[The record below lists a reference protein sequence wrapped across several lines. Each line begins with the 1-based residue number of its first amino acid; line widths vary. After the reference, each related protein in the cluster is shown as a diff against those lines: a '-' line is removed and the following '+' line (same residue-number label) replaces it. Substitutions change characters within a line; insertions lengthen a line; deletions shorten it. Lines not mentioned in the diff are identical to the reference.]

1 MLRPALRTHRHAL
14 TRTLGPTHTRR
25 APRPPPLSPSA
36 FGASDF
42 ISCFLDFN
50 LPGQASPC
58 PERASLSRLELSGVP
73 CPQLGG
79 VGSTGPALSSA
90 QRVRGAAATTLP
102 PLRAISRA
110 EAIRGCPRELSP
122 APRAPPGSL
131 GWASVAWA
139 SPPSPATIVK
149 EVYFVRVAERRARG
163 ELAVPPP
170 PQVSRSHLASGRNVV
185 PLGFP
190 SRENWGLGWRSD
202 ILGSRPS
209 AADRSGDWLRDWE
222 VSLGPASQVCPP
234 VVSLHTC
241 TRNPSKSGL
250 DVCSPRLTESH
261 PSGTVLERVVGHFL
275 GSRVLARQTPGAS
288 RATKAGFG
296 KDRMGQEKFVCG
308 NCGLEW
314 ERPAQGTGTTEE
326 RPPSDPSLT

>member
-163 ELAVPPP
+163 ELAVPPLP
-170 PQVSRSHLASGRNVV
+170 KSLVPTWLVGEMWYLWGFRAVRTGDWGGGATSWGRGRVLPIALV
-185 PLGFP
+185 T
-190 SRENWGLGWRSD
+190 GLGTGKCRLVRLPKFVLLSF
-202 ILGSRPS
+202 LSTL
-209 AADRSGDWLRDWE
+209 A
-222 VSLGPASQVCPP
+222 P
-234 VVSLHTC
+234 V
-241 TRNPSKSGL
+241 TR
-250 DVCSPRLTESH
+250 
-261 PSGTVLERVVGHFL
+261 
-275 GSRVLARQTPGAS
+275 QS
-288 RATKAGFG
+288 RAWMCAPHVLRSPILREPFWKG
-296 KDRMGQEKFVCG
+296 
-308 NCGLEW
+308 
-314 ERPAQGTGTTEE
+314 
-326 RPPSDPSLT
+326 SLDTFWGPGC